1 MLFFLCL
8 SSVSADDSFENSTD
22 YYGPIYVV
30 GGDCDFV
37 DDSYS
42 DWNIEDYFIDDS
54 DFFELDDD
62 LDWDEFEFDDFDDD
76 LDWDEFEFDDFDEL
90 DEDYWDEFDDLDDDL
105 DWNDSDCDYMDLDDC
120 TNYNYTTNRPIVL
133 SCCLDDDESADY
145 YLNEDNLISN
155 DGLSLNDLT
164 YDVATVNVVDTN
176 STDSDTNMTM
186 SINQQEN
193 SSQNINIFVLMLM
206 MVIAFLSV
214 I

>member
-1 MLFFLCL
+1 MRHLKDILKISIILMLFFLCL

-62 LDWDEFEFDDFDDD
+62 LDWDE
-76 LDWDEFEFDDFDEL
+76 FDEL

>member
-1 MLFFLCL
+1 
-8 SSVSADDSFENSTD
+8 
-22 YYGPIYVV
+22 
-30 GGDCDFV
+30 
-37 DDSYS
+37 
-42 DWNIEDYFIDDS
+42 
-54 DFFELDDD
+54 
-62 LDWDEFEFDDFDDD
+62 
-76 LDWDEFEFDDFDEL
+76 
-90 DEDYWDEFDDLDDDL
+90 
-105 DWNDSDCDYMDLDDC
+105 MDLDDC
-120 TNYNYTTNRPIVL
+120 TNYNYTRNRPIVL

-155 DGLSLNDLT
+155 DGLSLNDLI

>member
-62 LDWDEFEFDDFDDD
+62 LDWDEF
-76 LDWDEFEFDDFDEL
+76 DEL

-145 YLNEDNLISN
+145 YLNEDNLINN

>member
-22 YYGPIYVV
+22 YCGPIYVV

-76 LDWDEFEFDDFDEL
+76 LDWDEFDEL

-133 SCCLDDDESADY
+133 SCCLDDDESADN